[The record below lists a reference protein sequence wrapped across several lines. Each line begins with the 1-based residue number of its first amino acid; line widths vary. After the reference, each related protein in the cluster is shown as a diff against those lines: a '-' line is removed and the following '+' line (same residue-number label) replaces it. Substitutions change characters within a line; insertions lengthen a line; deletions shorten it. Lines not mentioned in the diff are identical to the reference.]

1 MYNDAKH
8 KESILLKE
16 LAYLGLGG
24 ALLAKEKVGEELK
37 KLEEKG
43 KISKEEAGNFVNS
56 AQERGKE
63 EEERLKNEIKKMLKE
78 ALEELGVATKADI
91 EELKQKLS

>member
-1 MYNDAKH
+1 M
-8 KESILLKE
+8 LKE

-24 ALLAKEKVGEELK
+24 ALLAKEKVEEELK

-43 KISKEEAGNFVNS
+43 KISKEEAENFVNS
-56 AQERGKE
+56 AKERGKE
-63 EEERLKNEIKKMLKE
+63 EEERFKNEIKKMLKE
-78 ALEELGVATKADI
+78 ALDELGVATKADI